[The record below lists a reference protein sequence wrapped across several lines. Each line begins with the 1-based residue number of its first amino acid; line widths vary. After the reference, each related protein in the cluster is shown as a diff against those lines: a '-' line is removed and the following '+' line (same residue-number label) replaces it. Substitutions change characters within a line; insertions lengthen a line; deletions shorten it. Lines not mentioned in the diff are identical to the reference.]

1 MAVQLPNLGSGRTT
15 CQVLICRHDRS
26 KHTEKDGKDSFE
38 GNISDTLDISSY
50 VNAVAIATN
59 ISGGGSGTLS
69 LIPAFPWEDELAAND
84 IINIYLNTNRGD
96 ESSTYKEKDMTP
108 KYNRGNVRVFF
119 GYIDQIS
126 KSVSIGGTG
135 TRVTTYTMSYT
146 SFEKAIKATEIYSNP
161 NLAFQ
166 GDATDTIRPDISNNL
181 GGLIL
186 LQKGFPIAGSPRHLI
201 IAHLFRTLGFGGQW
215 ILPQSYEENL
225 GKYDLTE
232 GNSDFRPWQLT
243 WSRKERDK
251 EEAHKTGRLISFY
264 APDLKQVS
272 DPKSK
277 GIIAYNT
284 SFKYYPKDLDG
295 KGLES
300 KAKEDFM
307 TALQLVGSEARISSI
322 SDLDGLKAK
331 FREFI
336 TNQNPGSP
344 LLSYIFDNILGNL
357 YATDGTLYVTT
368 VNTAEFTFARQIL
381 ETWGDFTWEMGTA
394 AEKGGL
400 RALQATAN
408 KRNAF
413 WEHLFLEQAPQ
424 VTPLVNHTTNPK
436 GAVTPAKT
444 LFNILCLDYMEDVDG
459 NYIMSEMYNFGGP
472 LHSQLQRQSNAL
484 ISELFFDL
492 RVAPNFKRTATDKD
506 GLGVELDGAIP
517 MVAAVVLRE
526 KPFTNYTI
534 REGEGEFDK
543 ADKRDKIAI
552 GRFSDADATGTYSA
566 DQYFLKTQGLRSYTY
581 LIGNDQAYAKLKGT
595 LKPID
600 GVAFTT
606 NTVKQ
611 GDTLNRKNGKYKNG
625 KLTPIDKGQ
634 KEVFAFQA
642 TVAGEG
648 DVPLAAQPY
657 KLEFSLPRAVFRSP
671 DDHRVT
677 RESKIASMEAI
688 LGYMKKGDGGK
699 VSFVAFGTNV
709 KSKGTI
715 LNSTKQQTWA
725 EKGGFSTIDV
735 GHEYVYTS
743 PFSGGNSGTGTVDA
757 KDQPTTWH
765 ILDYMT
771 IRNEDVVS
779 ESYTRGD
786 IQISNI
792 RELNMAIM
800 PDFEVQRATIRD
812 ILPIINPV
820 SIYRNGIRVALNNST
835 SFIQYMLV
843 GGSSDHSWHQALG
856 FRWAIMLDMWEQ
868 HNHEYL
874 MGTIAMRGMPGLRI
888 GYRIDRKE
896 LGLSFYVQSVSH
908 SWEYPGA
915 MMTQISVGRGQP
927 LEEDRVLK
935 YYEPEPMTNSNEQQ
949 RMELGRLFRSSQ
961 VTTDEQLGAGTLIN
975 LKNKIS
981 DLRVKS

>member
-1 MAVQLPNLGSGRTT
+1 
-15 CQVLICRHDRS
+15 
-26 KHTEKDGKDSFE
+26 
-38 GNISDTLDISSY
+38 
-50 VNAVAIATN
+50 
-59 ISGGGSGTLS
+59 
-69 LIPAFPWEDELAAND
+69 
-84 IINIYLNTNRGD
+84 
-96 ESSTYKEKDMTP
+96 
-108 KYNRGNVRVFF
+108 
-119 GYIDQIS
+119 
-126 KSVSIGGTG
+126 
-135 TRVTTYTMSYT
+135 
-146 SFEKAIKATEIYSNP
+146 
-161 NLAFQ
+161 
-166 GDATDTIRPDISNNL
+166 
-181 GGLIL
+181 
-186 LQKGFPIAGSPRHLI
+186 
-201 IAHLFRTLGFGGQW
+201 
-215 ILPQSYEENL
+215 
-225 GKYDLTE
+225 
-232 GNSDFRPWQLT
+232 
-243 WSRKERDK
+243 
-251 EEAHKTGRLISFY
+251 
-264 APDLKQVS
+264 
-272 DPKSK
+272 
-277 GIIAYNT
+277 
-284 SFKYYPKDLDG
+284 
-295 KGLES
+295 
-300 KAKEDFM
+300 
-307 TALQLVGSEARISSI
+307 
-322 SDLDGLKAK
+322 
-331 FREFI
+331 
-336 TNQNPGSP
+336 
-344 LLSYIFDNILGNL
+344 
-357 YATDGTLYVTT
+357 
-368 VNTAEFTFARQIL
+368 
-381 ETWGDFTWEMGTA
+381 
-394 AEKGGL
+394 
-400 RALQATAN
+400 
-408 KRNAF
+408 
-413 WEHLFLEQAPQ
+413 
-424 VTPLVNHTTNPK
+424 
-436 GAVTPAKT
+436 
-444 LFNILCLDYMEDVDG
+444 MEDVDG

-699 VSFVAFGTNV
+699 VSFVAFGTDV
-709 KSKGTI
+709 KSEGTI